1 MQLDTGGN
9 KFTHFSLNR
18 RRSRYT
24 RETSMANEEMLVLNK
39 LLQEIEDLKLGLDPN
54 VLSGW
59 YQKIASEAKAEAPS
73 HLVDSIDVIQDPIL
87 PMKFEFKTSRRA
99 IEYVIDAIDRNLDGM
114 PLATRL
120 YFQKLSELIQGE
132 ALR

>member
-1 MQLDTGGN
+1 
-9 KFTHFSLNR
+9 
-18 RRSRYT
+18 
-24 RETSMANEEMLVLNK
+24 MLVLNK
-39 LLQEIEDLKLGLDPN
+39 LLREIEDLKLGLDPN

-59 YQKIASEAKAEAPS
+59 YQKVASDARAEAPS
-73 HLVDSIDVIQDPIL
+73 HLAESIDVIQDPIL

-99 IEYVIDAIDRNLDGM
+99 IKYVVEAINRSLDDM

-120 YFQKLSELIQGE
+120 YFQKLSELIQAE

>member
-1 MQLDTGGN
+1 
-9 KFTHFSLNR
+9 
-18 RRSRYT
+18 
-24 RETSMANEEMLVLNK
+24 MANEEMVVLNK

-59 YQKIASEAKAEAPS
+59 YQKIASDARAEAPS
-73 HLVDSIDVIQDPIL
+73 HLTDSIGVLQDPIL

-99 IEYVIDAIDRNLDGM
+99 IRYVIGAIDRNLDGM

-120 YFQKLSELIQGE
+120 YFQKLSELIQAE